1 MYLPSSRQLHVTV
14 WLVLVHSSAVPAMS
28 SRRALVEE
36 DTALDEFWQ
45 AISENLNPTG
55 HLGDFEGSSGLSS
68 NRQPATQSG
77 FSSSFTDIDRTFKQ
91 SQAVGLSPQPD
102 PRKHKERYQTSASSS
117 TLPVFPSNVKQDHT
131 VSSNSLGAADDALI
145 TKINSI
151 KSDGY
156 PLEAAKS
163 PTGHVAMSRQPR
175 DGINNLLSNAMNP
188 IPSGAEL
195 QSDHQIFLNA
205 RKDLLEQYSARF
217 WRIRGTLQTAGRLY
231 RHTMIEHPFLPLAM
245 LDPPRRSRGKILR
258 VLSCSREL
266 INITDVL
273 DSYVTL
279 ITKIDE
285 LMGGWEISPSLI
297 ISHEEGL
304 LEWLEKETLSPS
316 PHQSLPVM
324 GFIQEPYPDW
334 KNNPHDISLGL
345 TQTALMRYFSGG
357 CTMASQTASYLLR
370 AYVSRLSGH
379 ETIGMD
385 HAFQP
390 SVTMDHTTIQAVR
403 NLNNPMTSRSVITS
417 NNNIPIPESC
427 SHEANRLYTNHFI
440 ADQRQNW
447 DEDFV
452 KLLRSVPDSRRPVM
466 QRYSEGFK
474 QRTEATGLH
483 TESHPTMTVHPT
495 LPFALVNPPPG
506 GLHRILSV
514 LSISGEVKD
523 MKFCQAQYNLLI
535 SKIDKLIQEF
545 ELIHPGASPLEGVL
559 HWLEGE
565 IFSPAP
571 HQSLPVMGIIP
582 VAESD
587 QEDNF
592 FDKIIGLNQQRLI
605 KFFACDL
612 DVANTLQTARY
623 LLGSYLFQHAEHQI
637 HKIATDYFDFLA
649 DQQAKELTTLKA
661 DSRTLVLQQY
671 SNKFSERIKAQ
682 GLHPKEPLTMTVH
695 SSLPFAMADTPY
707 SEIQHKILGI
717 LSGPHQILSMEACS
731 AHYHNLITEIDGSID
746 QFEMLHPGAMSHK
759 QRMFDWL
766 EGQIF
771 SPSADQS
778 LPVLETISASP
789 DLERHFLDR
798 IVGPIQKRI
807 IFSFAYNPDDD
818 HTYKTSFYLL
828 GVFLLLHSTL
838 HVRV

>member
-1 MYLPSSRQLHVTV
+1 
-14 WLVLVHSSAVPAMS
+14 MS

-55 HLGDFEGSSGLSS
+55 HLGDFEGSSGMSS

-156 PLEAAKS
+156 PLEVPYRPRGNVKTT
-163 PTGHVAMSRQPR
+163 TGWYQQ
-175 DGINNLLSNAMNP
+175 LLSNAMNP

-245 LDPPRRSRGKILR
+245 LDPL
-258 VLSCSREL
+258 E
-266 INITDVL
+266 DVL

-370 AYVSRLSGH
+370 AYVSRL
-379 ETIGMD
+379 
-385 HAFQP
+385 
-390 SVTMDHTTIQAVR
+390 
-403 NLNNPMTSRSVITS
+403 SVITS

-571 HQSLPVMGIIP
+571 HQSLPVMG
-582 VAESD
+582 
-587 QEDNF
+587 
-592 FDKIIGLNQQRLI
+592 
-605 KFFACDL
+605 
-612 DVANTLQTARY
+612 
-623 LLGSYLFQHAEHQI
+623 
-637 HKIATDYFDFLA
+637 
-649 DQQAKELTTLKA
+649 
-661 DSRTLVLQQY
+661 
-671 SNKFSERIKAQ
+671 
-682 GLHPKEPLTMTVH
+682 
-695 SSLPFAMADTPY
+695 
-707 SEIQHKILGI
+707 
-717 LSGPHQILSMEACS
+717 LSGSRIRS
-731 AHYHNLITEIDGSID
+731 GR
-746 QFEMLHPGAMSHK
+746 QFL
-759 QRMFDWL
+759 
-766 EGQIF
+766 
-771 SPSADQS
+771 
-778 LPVLETISASP
+778 
-789 DLERHFLDR
+789 
-798 IVGPIQKRI
+798 
-807 IFSFAYNPDDD
+807 
-818 HTYKTSFYLL
+818 
-828 GVFLLLHSTL
+828 
-838 HVRV
+838 